1 MSGGTLCVNQMV
13 WYSRGPNGAMYGFLE
28 ALKWRKGW
36 VSRGPNGSMD
46 GILEALMA
54 QWMGFSRP

>member
-1 MSGGTLCVNQMV
+1 MAQWMGFSRPEWRNG
-13 WYSRGPNGAMYGFLE
+13 WDSRGPNGA
-28 ALKWRKGW
+28 
-36 VSRGPNGSMD
+36 MD